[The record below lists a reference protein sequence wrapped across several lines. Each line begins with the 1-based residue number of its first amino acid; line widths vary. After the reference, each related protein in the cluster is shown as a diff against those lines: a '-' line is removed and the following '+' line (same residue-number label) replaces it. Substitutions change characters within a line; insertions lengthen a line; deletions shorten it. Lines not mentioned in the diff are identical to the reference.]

1 MCVCVCLSVS
11 VSVCLCVSLYVHV
24 HVEVRGQPVGGREFC
39 SFTIRIPGIE
49 LKLPA
54 LAAKAFTTLASHQ
67 LPLFAFLF
75 VYMELVGV
83 VL

>member
-1 MCVCVCLSVS
+1 MYVCVSV
-11 VSVCLCVSLYVHV
+11 YVHV
-24 HVEVRGQPVGGREFC
+24 HVEVRGQPAGGSKFC
-39 SFTIRIPGIE
+39 SFTIHIPGIE

-67 LPLFAFLF
+67 LPF
-75 VYMELVGV
+75 VCFSLCLRGVGGI